1 MDEST
6 PKKPRQTSL
15 ISFVESPAQGSP
27 SEASPSHASP
37 SIVSPSGKRLL
48 LATESSHKKLRSIPA
63 YRSEE
68 QVRDFYRRLEAERI
82 RQLEAREERGD
93 SKLNGV
99 LIESWLFGLR
109 FFFDSSFFFLPFS
122 VLLSF
127 VFFFRSPPRTL
138 LSIAPFIDPGA
149 PQGGFPLR
157 DRKVIKIKGF
167 VI

>member
-82 RQLEAREERGD
+82 RQLEAREERVD

-99 LIESWLFGLR
+99 LIR

-127 VFFFRSPPRTL
+127 VFSFGRLPELYYRSPL
-138 LSIAPFIDPGA
+138 LSILGLLK
-149 PQGGFPLR
+149 GGSLCEIE
-157 DRKVIKIKGF
+157 K
-167 VI
+167 